1 MFINKTKNYI
11 FLFFFFHINIASYIL
26 SGIKTLNKFLYLS
39 RFKNYYKQSKTNTC
53 SLSDNSNC
61 YYTEKN
67 YISNIDIA
75 NNYDNVMIEDWNGL
89 IEKIELYGINNI
101 YFYYINKTKEYLLK
115 NKNEID
121 RDQNSQG
128 EKFNYL
134 LTFNNYDEITKSKD
148 IYYEEI
154 ESEKQVFYNKEII
167 IEIKGKL
174 RLSYDKD
181 VSEAHLQILNI
192 DYPSNTYGFIES
204 KFISIS
210 FQGKFFLCD
219 FVYIKAHNKKDR
231 KESIYFL
238 GYIGNRAIFSQSYT
252 DNKKRNEKWL
262 KLGLQTTI
270 PINLLVISGP
280 YDIDN
285 FSFTFPNKEYDDT
298 NLYRINNY
306 ENLINDED
314 I

>member
-1 MFINKTKNYI
+1 MFINKPKNYI
-11 FLFFFFHINIASYIL
+11 FLLFFFHINLATYIL

-39 RFKNYYKQSKTNTC
+39 RFKNYYKQSKANTC
-53 SLSDNSNC
+53 SLSDGSNC
-61 YYTEKN
+61 YYTENK
-67 YISNIDIA
+67 YISNIDKR
-75 NNYDNVMIEDWNGL
+75 NNYENIMIEDWSKL
-89 IEKIELYGINNI
+89 IEEIELYGINNI
-101 YFYYINKTKEYLLK
+101 CFYYLNQTKEYLLK
-115 NKNEID
+115 NKDKID
-121 RDQNSQG
+121 KEQNSQG
-128 EKFNYL
+128 EVFNYL
-134 LTFNNYDEITKSKD
+134 LTFDNFDEITKSRD

-154 ESEKQVFYNKEII
+154 ESEKKIFYNREII

-181 VSEAHLQILNI
+181 ESEAHLQVLNL
-192 DYPSNTYGFIES
+192 DYPLNTYGFIES

-219 FVYIKAHNKKDR
+219 YVYIKAHDKKAR

-238 GYIGNRAIFSQSYT
+238 GYIGNKAIFSQSYT

-285 FSFTFPNKEYDDT
+285 FSFTFPNKEYDDAS
-298 NLYRINNY
+298 LYRNNNY
-306 ENLINDED
+306 ENLFNDED